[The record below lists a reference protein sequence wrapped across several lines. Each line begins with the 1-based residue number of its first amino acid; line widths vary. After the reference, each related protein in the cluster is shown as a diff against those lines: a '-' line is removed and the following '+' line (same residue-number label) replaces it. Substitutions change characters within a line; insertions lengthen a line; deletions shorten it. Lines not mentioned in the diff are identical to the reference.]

1 MDSPQNPIIL
11 ARETLKQ
18 LALLKIPPTPDNY
31 HKLYDKISG
40 STTNVMCE
48 SSCQVLSEL
57 AKSLPQNTPELAN
70 YAKILKQASDAADWH
85 QYKAQLI
92 DALSMSTGHSEPEL
106 DFNWA
111 DTLKKILKH
120 VERSRGKLTVARK
133 REGLSRVLSNFAN
146 DSSLLHIKLKALI
159 DSWAVLESGCG
170 ESSDIE
176 VADEMA
182 AVDTLKS
189 SRLVESELTLS
200 DPSVP
205 YQSSQLSGMTGQLQT
220 VLAQVLEYMAAT
232 QLGGTSLSG
241 AANLL
246 VQKVRDIQNEQD
258 LVQLIPEVKKF
269 CVNFKSCEEE
279 CVQLQ
284 QGLWGLLNSFIDST
298 EYFLTGDQWIKNQ
311 MSKLRETMSNSLD
324 IQVVEQVGCYLK
336 ELINKQDL
344 TKKNLDDA
352 QVAMKEMVTCLIKN
366 IEEFSSETGD
376 YHDKIGSYSEQIQQ
390 VDNIESL
397 NKLLAEL
404 MQDTRKMQ
412 ASTLSSRSE
421 FLAVRAE
428 VDAAQ
433 GRIMQLESELSDMSE
448 KVQEDHLTGTLNRRG
463 LETAFE
469 REAARVVWQQTSLCL
484 AVLDIDDFKKLNDTY
499 GHTVG
504 DDALVYLVEAI
515 KNATRSEDVVAR
527 FGGEEFIILLPDTE
541 LDLAVSI
548 LTRIKRNLTKKFF
561 LYENKRL
568 LITFSAGVAKYRIGE
583 TKDELVKRAD
593 SVMYQAK
600 NHGKNQV
607 FSEVG

>member
-1 MDSPQNPIIL
+1 MDSPQNPTIL

-18 LALLKIPPTPDNY
+18 LASLKIPPTPDNY

-40 STTNVMCE
+40 GTTNVMCE
-48 SSCQVLSEL
+48 RSCQVLSEL
-57 AKSLPQNTPELAN
+57 AKALPRNTPELAHH
-70 YAKILKQASDAADWH
+70 AKILEQASVAPDWY

-92 DALSMSTGHSEPEL
+92 DALSMSTSHFEPEVET
-106 DFNWA
+106 DWA
-111 DTLKKILKH
+111 ETLKKILIH

-133 REGLSRVLSNFAN
+133 KEGLNRVLSNFAS
-146 DSSLLHIKLKALI
+146 DSSLLHVKLKALI
-159 DSWAVLESGCG
+159 DSWAVLESDRD

-182 AVDTLKS
+182 VVDTLQS
-189 SRLVESELTLS
+189 SGLVESELMPANLS
-200 DPSVP
+200 VSC
-205 YQSSQLSGMTGQLQT
+205 QSSQLSGMTGQLQT
-220 VLAQVLEYMAAT
+220 VLMQVLQYMAAT
-232 QLGGTSLSG
+232 QFGGTSLSG

-246 VQKVRDIQNEQD
+246 GQKVCGIQNEQD

-269 CVNFKSCEEE
+269 CVKFKSCEEE
-279 CVQLQ
+279 GVQLQ
-284 QGLWGLLNSFIDST
+284 RGLWGLLNSFMDSI
-298 EYFLTGDQWIKNQ
+298 ESFLAGDQWIKNQ
-311 MSKLRETMSNSLD
+311 MSKLRDTMSNPLD
-324 IQVVEQVGCYLK
+324 IQVVEQVDCYLK
-336 ELINKQDL
+336 ELIGKQNL

-352 QVAMKEMVTCLIKN
+352 QVAMKEMVTCIIKN
-366 IEEFSSETGD
+366 IEELSSETGD
-376 YHDKIGSYSEQIQQ
+376 YHDKIGSYSEQIQHA
-390 VDNIESL
+390 DNIESL
-397 NKLLAEL
+397 NQLLAEL
-404 MQDTRKMQ
+404 MQDTQKMQ
-412 ASTLSSRSE
+412 SSALSSRSE

-428 VDAAQ
+428 VVAAQ
-433 GRIMQLESELSDMSE
+433 DRIMQLESELSDMSE

-463 LETAFE
+463 LDTAFE
-469 REAARVVWQQTSLCL
+469 RESARVVRQQTSLCL

-499 GHTVG
+499 GHSVG

-583 TKDELVKRAD
+583 TEDELVTRAD
-593 SVMYQAK
+593 NVMYQAK
-600 NHGKNQV
+600 SHGKNQV
-607 FSEVG
+607 FSEVA